1 MALNRFSK
9 QSRRAPIPK
18 TTGKVNV
25 LNDRLQALLDLVPP
39 CSHPKRILVAEDN
52 PLALA
57 FVKAL
62 LDKWGFSFSS
72 FASGDSAWNALQQDT
87 YDLALV
93 DLQMPGLDGQEVIE
107 QLRRDTANPN
117 QQLPVIALVGM
128 HDPECIEK
136 LISAGADMFITKPF
150 QPQQLFRSITYYTQI
165 KQARKE
171 YFFSSAFDS
180 EVLYSLYQRDY
191 QQIRV
196 IFDIFLRNTPLA
208 IDTMEDLLL
217 KGEWRKLE
225 RQVHKVA
232 PTFAMIGMGK
242 ITQMAAQLEKQLQQP
257 EPPGRIIPDFRLFE
271 KTVKDALQSVNIEQN
286 KLNLLLNK

>member
-1 MALNRFSK
+1 MALNRFSE
-9 QSRRAPIPK
+9 QSRRVPIPE
-18 TTGKVNV
+18 TTNQKNV
-25 LNDRLQALLDLVPP
+25 LDDRLQVLLDLVPP

-57 FVKAL
+57 FVEAL

-72 FASGDSAWNALQQDT
+72 FSSGDRAWDALQQDI

-107 QLRRDTANPN
+107 QLRQDDNNPN
-117 QQLPVIALVGM
+117 QQLPVIALVGT
-128 HDPECIEK
+128 DNPECIEK
-136 LISAGADMFITKPF
+136 LISAGADTFISKPF

-165 KQARKE
+165 QQVRKE

-180 EVLYSLYQRDY
+180 EALYSLYQRDY
-191 QQIRV
+191 QQIKI

-208 IDTMEDLLL
+208 IDAMEDLLL
-217 KGEWRKLE
+217 KGEWEQLE
-225 RQVHKVA
+225 RQVHKVK
-232 PTFAMIGMGK
+232 PTFAMVGMGK
-242 ITQMAAQLEKQLQQP
+242 ITKMAAKLEKLLQQP
-257 EPPGRIIPDFRLFE
+257 EPPSKIIPDFQLFK
-271 KTVKDALQSVNIEQN
+271 KTVKDALQSVNVEQN